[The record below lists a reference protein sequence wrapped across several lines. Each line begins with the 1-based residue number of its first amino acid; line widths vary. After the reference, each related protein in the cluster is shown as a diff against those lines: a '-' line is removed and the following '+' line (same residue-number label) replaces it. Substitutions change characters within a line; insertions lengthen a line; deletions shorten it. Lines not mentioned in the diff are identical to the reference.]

1 MHGIIGLGFRMQPF
15 ILHHD
20 NNELKPVCCE
30 YYRVLY
36 CTRSEVF
43 IYAHFFPAK
52 NWHISAQF
60 FLQLKNL
67 IISDKDF

>member
-1 MHGIIGLGFRMQPF
+1 MQPF

-52 NWHISAQF
+52 KLAYFSTV
-60 FLQLKNL
+60 FLTAKE
-67 IISDKDF
+67 SYYF